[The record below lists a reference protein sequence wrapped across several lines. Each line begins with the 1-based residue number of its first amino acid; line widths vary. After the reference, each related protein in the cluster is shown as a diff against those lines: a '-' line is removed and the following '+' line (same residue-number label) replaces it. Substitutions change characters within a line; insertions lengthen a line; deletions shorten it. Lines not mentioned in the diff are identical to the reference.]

1 MEALQEINKSNIQS
15 AEYALESAKQVLYT
29 VKHTF
34 PLYYLEPLVEA
45 AKMDVTVCEK
55 ILDSHTKDEV
65 SISMLAT
72 NKEKAYELLKKQA
85 ERRMNVTKTKL
96 NAARHLEDL
105 SSLQQISASA
115 KTLGKRTS
123 KKQRKDK
130 IRKQK
135 TKKSVKKD
143 A

>member
-1 MEALQEINKSNIQS
+1 MEAFEEINKSNIQS

-29 VKHTF
+29 VNHTF

-55 ILDSHTKDEV
+55 ILDSYTKDTR
-65 SISMLAT
+65 SISMLSRD
-72 NKEKAYELLKKQA
+72 KEKAYELLKKQA
-85 ERRMNVTKTKL
+85 ERRATINKTKL

-105 SSLQQISASA
+105 SSLQQISTSA
-115 KTLGKRTS
+115 KSLGKRKSIKARKTNKRKNKS
-123 KKQRKDK
+123 K
-130 IRKQK
+130 
-135 TKKSVKKD
+135 KKD